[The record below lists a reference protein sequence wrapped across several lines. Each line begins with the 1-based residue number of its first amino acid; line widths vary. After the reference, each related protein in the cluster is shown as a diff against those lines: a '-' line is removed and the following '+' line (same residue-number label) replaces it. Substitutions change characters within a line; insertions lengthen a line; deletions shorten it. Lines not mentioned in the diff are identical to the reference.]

1 MEKRLAQLRVTA
13 AEKKGVAPEEVDM
26 TNIEAFYVLQ
36 STYIDAALDEI
47 NKQHGSMRTYL
58 RQGLGLTD
66 AEIQRL
72 QDGLL
77 ERQKP

>member
-1 MEKRLAQLRVTA
+1 MA
-13 AEKKGVAPEEVDM
+13 AEKKGVAPEAVDM

-47 NKQHGSMRTYL
+47 IRQHGSMTTYL

-77 ERQKP
+77 ERQQP